1 MKSSTVSTHS
11 SSSSSTTFLT
21 PRHWLKITKSKLVC
35 RYGIADATDWLAYGI
50 LRNKLVFSFCF
61 LTVVCL
67 RNTIKLRP
75 SLFWDDERGLAPIYF
90 TFSKMQKLQQFV
102 SSLNFMRRNSFVIF
116 PKHVVWDSFALF
128 VRAAAGPEAFFFSS
142 KPKKEWEGK
151 YLQFKFT
158 FPFFFLPSLAVVGL
172 MD

>member
-75 SLFWDDERGLAPIYF
+75 SLFWDDERGVSPDLLYIFKNAKVTTVCFFAKLYAVEKGW
-90 TFSKMQKLQQFV
+90 FSQTCRLGFFRIV
-102 SSLNFMRRNSFVIF
+102 CESSCRPRGL
-116 PKHVVWDSFALF
+116 
-128 VRAAAGPEAFFFSS
+128 FSS

-158 FPFFFLPSLAVVGL
+158 FPFFFLPSPAVVGL

>member
-102 SSLNFMRRNSFVIF
+102 SSLNFMRWRRGDF

-128 VRAAAGPEAFFFSS
+128 ARAAAGPEAFFLVSQ
-142 KPKKEWEGK
+142 KKNGRENICNSNSRS
-151 YLQFKFT
+151 L
-158 FPFFFLPSLAVVGL
+158 FFFLPSLAVVGL